1 MPVTRAMGRLTPR
14 NLLIAAC
21 APVLWGTMPS
31 VASQAITPGHPLL
44 IATTRSLC
52 GGLLILLAF
61 RRLPPRS
68 WYWRILTL
76 GTVNIALVFALFF
89 ISAARVQGGIIAVL
103 MSLSPFWAALVGWPL
118 LGERPQTRR
127 FVLIG
132 VGIIGISLLV
142 KASAGSLDPG
152 GVLAGIAASC
162 CMGCGVVLVKKW
174 GRPAPLLV
182 FAGWQLL
189 VGGLLLTALTLA
201 TEGLPPRL
209 TGSDVAGLS
218 YLVLI
223 ATVAAYPAWF
233 SGIERIGAQRTA
245 MLLLLVPVVAFVI
258 DVSLLGK
265 QLTGVQVVGLL
276 IVFACLIL
284 DQRTP
289 SVVERT

>member
-1 MPVTRAMGRLTPR
+1 
-14 NLLIAAC
+14 
-21 APVLWGTMPS
+21 MPS

-52 GGLLILLAF
+52 GGLLILLVF
-61 RRLPPRS
+61 RRLPPRT

-142 KASAGSLDPG
+142 KASASSLDPV
-152 GVLAGIAASC
+152 GVIAGIAASC

-174 GRPAPLLV
+174 DRPAPLLV

-189 VGGLLLTALTLA
+189 VGGLLLTGLTLA
-201 TEGLPPRL
+201 TEGLPPPL
-209 TGSDVAGLS
+209 TGSDVAGLT

-223 ATVAAYPAWF
+223 ATVMAYPAWF

-265 QLTGVQVVGLL
+265 PLTVLQVVGVL
-276 IVFACLIL
+276 IVFACLVL
-284 DQRTP
+284 DQSTP
-289 SVVERT
+289 TPAERTARAAVPRVQPE